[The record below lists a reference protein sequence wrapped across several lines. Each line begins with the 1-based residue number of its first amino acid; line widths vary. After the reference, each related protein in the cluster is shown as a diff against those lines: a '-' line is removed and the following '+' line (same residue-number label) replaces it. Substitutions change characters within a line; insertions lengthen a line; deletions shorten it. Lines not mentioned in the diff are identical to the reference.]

1 MITAAE
7 GVVPHMLARRW
18 SSGWARTGLR
28 NSVSDAGGRRC
39 IGGIR
44 HGLGGRGGS
53 LVAAGARARAERGET
68 ADAGEKGSRISN
80 RGAPSGRRKLQV
92 HSGEE
97 LLKLPPGWRDAN
109 LTALRRLCKELQID
123 VPSVGSKD
131 DLIVRLTE
139 AERLGK
145 EVWDMSV
152 AEMQKEL
159 KDAGL
164 TSGGKKSEIWSRL
177 LNHKL
182 RHIPWNP
189 AKYEELVR
197 LGKLPPVVRPAAV
210 LEPPTYLEWKENYF
224 DPKFHH
230 ANFESSRS
238 EKLLDANRYRRVLT
252 PAVLDA
258 VKLGYSWAGHRV
270 EDASDFKSIWP
281 EHQRK
286 DFSLRAFQE
295 SGVDYLLRARACFL
309 ADEMGLG
316 KTAQALTA
324 VRIAGTYPCI
334 IVCPASLKL
343 NWSREI
349 EMWTPEATVEILD
362 GVRPVFNRELRPP
375 SDITIVNYDIL
386 PHRIGELL
394 KFEPKG
400 LVLDECHRIKSP
412 DALATKSVALLAEA
426 VHGMATGIDWRPSSK
441 NSRSARSPIPSDARP
456 SWETSRPKLK
466 DKMDYLVLMVSGT
479 PMLSCPYD
487 LFTQLSCMG
496 RLRMLWPDGHDQY
509 VRRHC
514 GKPRPVFQFQRQYR
528 GGAREMEY
536 KGNANLPELHQR
548 LRSTAMVRRLKQ
560 DVLAQLP
567 QKMRQTFLVAM
578 APEVEKTYSS
588 MVSTFEDD
596 ADYFAKAAEGD
607 RLEAQ
612 TQVKISLAA
621 LRMFIGKAKVATVVE
636 QIEQFFEEADASSY
650 EDEGPVRGRPKKLLV
665 FAWHI
670 DVVNEIKDSLNTR
683 YGSKTFTGQTPA
695 AEKDRVV
702 AQFQN
707 DDSVRVLICNIKAG
721 GVGITLTRASDV
733 FFAEET
739 YTPAEIAQAEDRVH
753 RIGQTNNVEI
763 RTFLLAKT
771 MDETVH
777 RIIAEKRRVIE
788 ATLEGTSLEDVEEH
802 RISIESE
809 LINMAAKKS
818 KGVAGGKRDK

>member
-1 MITAAE
+1 
-7 GVVPHMLARRW
+7 
-18 SSGWARTGLR
+18 
-28 NSVSDAGGRRC
+28 
-39 IGGIR
+39 
-44 HGLGGRGGS
+44 
-53 LVAAGARARAERGET
+53 
-68 ADAGEKGSRISN
+68 
-80 RGAPSGRRKLQV
+80 
-92 HSGEE
+92 
-97 LLKLPPGWRDAN
+97 
-109 LTALRRLCKELQID
+109 
-123 VPSVGSKD
+123 
-131 DLIVRLTE
+131 
-139 AERLGK
+139 
-145 EVWDMSV
+145 
-152 AEMQKEL
+152 
-159 KDAGL
+159 
-164 TSGGKKSEIWSRL
+164 
-177 LNHKL
+177 
-182 RHIPWNP
+182 
-189 AKYEELVR
+189 
-197 LGKLPPVVRPAAV
+197 
-210 LEPPTYLEWKENYF
+210 
-224 DPKFHH
+224 
-230 ANFESSRS
+230 
-238 EKLLDANRYRRVLT
+238 
-252 PAVLDA
+252 
-258 VKLGYSWAGHRV
+258 
-270 EDASDFKSIWP
+270 
-281 EHQRK
+281 
-286 DFSLRAFQE
+286 
-295 SGVDYLLRARACFL
+295 
-309 ADEMGLG
+309 
-316 KTAQALTA
+316 
-324 VRIAGTYPCI
+324 
-334 IVCPASLKL
+334 
-343 NWSREI
+343 
-349 EMWTPEATVEILD
+349 
-362 GVRPVFNRELRPP
+362 
-375 SDITIVNYDIL
+375 
-386 PHRIGELL
+386 
-394 KFEPKG
+394 
-400 LVLDECHRIKSP
+400 
-412 DALATKSVALLAEA
+412 
-426 VHGMATGIDWRPSSK
+426 
-441 NSRSARSPIPSDARP
+441 
-456 SWETSRPKLK
+456 
-466 DKMDYLVLMVSGT
+466 
-479 PMLSCPYD
+479 
-487 LFTQLSCMG
+487 
-496 RLRMLWPDGHDQY
+496 
-509 VRRHC
+509 
-514 GKPRPVFQFQRQYR
+514 
-528 GGAREMEY
+528 
-536 KGNANLPELHQR
+536 
-548 LRSTAMVRRLKQ
+548 LKQ

-683 YGSKTFTGQTPA
+683 YGAKTFTGQTPA